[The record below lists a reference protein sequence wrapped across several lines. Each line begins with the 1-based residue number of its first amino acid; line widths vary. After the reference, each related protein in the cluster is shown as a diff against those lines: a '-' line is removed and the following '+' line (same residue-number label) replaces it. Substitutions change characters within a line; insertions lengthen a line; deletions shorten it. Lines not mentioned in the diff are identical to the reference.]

1 MPICCLFFTTWKW
14 VKNDHFFILGWTISL
29 AHNETACKR
38 ACESLSLR
46 LIVMWTGTCR
56 IPLRRPTNPPV
67 AQEWCVWCWSMPAQI
82 LGGVLVVQSALVSSL
97 YHTCRPH
104 FRAFANAMSNAV
116 NECEYIGNGFVNY
129 TCVCVCVCVC
139 DRWPICIDRT
149 PIKKL
154 QWEGRGLLAGER
166 GEGPEFGP
174 ASWLGEVWIGVGSV
188 VLSQQMAGLVL
199 LGSPDGFSTG
209 AHSNTP
215 EYPRTSGLHFRAAS

>member
-1 MPICCLFFTTWKW
+1 MNRHLQDSTEKAHKPACCPGMVCVMLVKCQHRSW
-14 VKNDHFFILGWTISL
+14 VVCWWSNLHSSVLYITHAGHTSEPSQMRWVTQLMNVNILEMGLWIT
-29 AHNETACKR
+29 R
-38 ACESLSLR
+38 A
-46 LIVMWTGTCR
+46 
-56 IPLRRPTNPPV
+56 
-67 AQEWCVWCWSMPAQI
+67 
-82 LGGVLVVQSALVSSL
+82 
-97 YHTCRPH
+97 
-104 FRAFANAMSNAV
+104 
-116 NECEYIGNGFVNY
+116 
-129 TCVCVCVCVC
+129 CVCVCVWVC